1 MACVRPHNSISNVV
15 VFSMIHDN
23 KKKGKENEAYVCLC
37 ICLYVCRHTCQHP
50 EDGEASL
57 RRAASLSPSPLSLS
71 SLSQSLSL
79 CLFPCVVCDCV
90 VVVVVELIQNYFSD
104 AQYCAGLDEFFTMS
118 CCCWFQSCWHVSLV
132 TV

>member
-15 VFSMIHDN
+15 VFPMIHDN
-23 KKKGKENEAYVCLC
+23 KKKGKENEAHVCLC

-50 EDGEASL
+50 EDG
-57 RRAASLSPSPLSLS
+57 PSPLSLS
-71 SLSQSLSL
+71 SLSSLSHSLSL

-104 AQYCAGLDEFFTMS
+104 AQYCAGLDARFVAKEGETTIT
-118 CCCWFQSCWHVSLV
+118 V
-132 TV
+132 TCLSFSQ